1 MVYTWWL
8 IAALVLAIGEMF
20 TIGFLL
26 GCLCI
31 GALGGALASYLGAGL
46 SIQMLSFTVSGVG
59 AGILLRPLA
68 RKFFHRPGTVVE
80 TNAAA
85 LISQSA
91 IILEPPDPVTG
102 IGRVLV
108 AGENWRAR
116 LKAGADPASLADK
129 GSRATV
135 VGIEGATVI
144 IEPANPASIPP
155 HADSQLSY

>member
-1 MVYTWWL
+1 MDYKWWL

-26 GCLCI
+26 GCLAVA
-31 GALGGALASYLGAGL
+31 ALGGAIASYLGADL
-46 SIQMLSFTVSGVG
+46 SVQMLSFTISGVG
-59 AGILLRPLA
+59 AGILLPPLA
-68 RKFFHRPGTVVE
+68 RKFFHRPDRVVE

-91 IILEPPDPVTG
+91 VILEPPDPVTG

-108 AGENWRAR
+108 AGESWRAR
-116 LKAGADPASLADK
+116 VKTGADPTPLADK
-129 GSRATV
+129 GARATV